1 MSACLMQQL
10 EVLRSG
16 WTDVRTLKERGVGSG
31 RCTHCMT
38 GVEVLA
44 GPHMILLVGSIEG
57 M

>member
-10 EVLRSG
+10 KVLRSG